1 MILKYNLIIIKY
13 QIVDNFQEYLVIS
26 PRNFRPLRRPQRRR
40 EGDGG
45 ELAVRGR
52 AGGSLRLQGKEE
64 AKMDT
69 HR

>member
-1 MILKYNLIIIKY
+1 MKSIP
-13 QIVDNFQEYLVIS
+13 ETVIS

-52 AGGSLRLQGKEE
+52 AGGSLRLQREEE
-64 AKMDT
+64 A
-69 HR
+69 